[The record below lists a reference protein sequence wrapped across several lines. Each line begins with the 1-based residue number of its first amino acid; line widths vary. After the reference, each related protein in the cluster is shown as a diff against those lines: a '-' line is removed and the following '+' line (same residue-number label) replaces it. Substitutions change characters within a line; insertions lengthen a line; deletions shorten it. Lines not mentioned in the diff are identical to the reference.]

1 MCPRCGKLVGLD
13 RVCPYCGADTGSVGA
28 RVQRLSAGAR
38 GGGHAVTIGLVL
50 ANVLVYLLIVMI
62 GGQQPAQGGLEIMTP
77 DGDTLIRLGLH
88 VPPLVAEGEWWR
100 LVMPVFLHLG
110 LLHIV
115 MNTLV
120 LWVTGRHL
128 EADIGSAAFFFMYIA
143 AGVLGFALSQIAGLG
158 GGGAS
163 GAVAGILGCTI
174 VKRRI
179 SDGNFRHPVTQQAI
193 QLVVLNA
200 IFGLA
205 VARVNNV
212 AHLGG
217 LLTGAG
223 LGIAYGLWE
232 RKAWAPRV
240 WLAGALA
247 MGALVVAAVV
257 SMLTWEAP
265 PGLLDRSSRRARAQE
280 VIRCVQPLAATLD
293 KRATIDPPEASEA
306 MRCLDRAGPVEPDLD
321 RAVAVLRSGLARSR
335 DALMTG
341 SVGGDREGMARINEG
356 LEGIVRWIQ
365 AENGG
370 EDR

>member
-13 RVCPYCGADTGSVGA
+13 RLCPYCGADTGSVAA
-28 RVQRLSAGAR
+28 RVQRLSTGAR
-38 GGGHAVTIGLVL
+38 GSGHSVTIGLVV
-50 ANVLVYLLIVMI
+50 ANVLVYLLIVLI
-62 GGQQPAQGGLEIMTP
+62 GGQQAAQGGLEILTP
-77 DGDTLIRLGLH
+77 DSDTLVRLGLH

-120 LWVTGRHL
+120 LWVTGRQL
-128 EADIGSAAFFFMYIA
+128 EHDIGSAAFFFMYIA
-143 AGVLGFALSQIAGLG
+143 SGVLGFALSQVAGLG

-179 SDGNFRHPVTQQAI
+179 SDGDFRHPVTQQAI

-200 IFGLA
+200 VFGLA

-217 LLTGAG
+217 LLTGAA
-223 LGIAYGLWE
+223 LGVAFGVWE
-232 RKAWAPRV
+232 RKAWAPRA

-247 MGALVVAAVV
+247 MGAMVVAAVV

-280 VIRCVQPLAATLD
+280 VIRCVQPIAVILE
-293 KRATIDPPEASEA
+293 KRSRIDPPDASEA
-306 MRCLDRAGPVEPDLD
+306 MRCLDQAGPIEPDLD

-335 DALMTG
+335 DAQMTG
-341 SVGGDREGMARINEG
+341 SVGGDREGFARINEG
-356 LEGIVRWIQ
+356 LEGIVRWLQ
-365 AENGG
+365 VEKSADE
-370 EDR
+370 R